1 MSWARS
7 YAIPPVPREPVYVL
21 ARSVLIPLLHAWFR
35 WDIEGLENIPPRGP
49 ALLAFNH
56 ISYLDPLAIAYVV
69 DRARRR
75 PRFLTKSELFTD
87 KRIAWA
93 LRGCGQIEV
102 QRGTRRASSALANA
116 LDALRRGEVVVIF
129 PEGTVTTNPDLSPMA
144 PRSGVTRLALAG
156 GVPVVPGAI
165 WGTQNIWPK
174 GFRSHWAPRQPL
186 AVRVGKPLPITGS
199 LDAPHEWVAAGHRL
213 MDEIESLAAPL
224 RPRIADRRRPRRV
237 AAG

>member
-1 MSWARS
+1 
-7 YAIPPVPREPVYVL
+7 VL
-21 ARSVLIPLLHAWFR
+21 ARSVVIPLMGAWFR
-35 WDIEGLENIPPRGP
+35 WDIEGLENIPSQGP

-69 DRARRR
+69 DRAGRR
-75 PRFLTKSELFTD
+75 PRFLTKSELFAD

-102 QRGTRRASSALANA
+102 QRGTRSASAALAKA
-116 LDALRRGEVVVIF
+116 LDALGRGEVIVIF

-165 WGTQNIWPK
+165 WGTQNVWPK
-174 GFRSHWAPRQPL
+174 GFRSNWRPRQPL
-186 AVRVGKPLPITGS
+186 TVRIGEPLPITGS
-199 LDAPHEWVAAGHRL
+199 LDAPHEWMAAGRRI
-213 MDEIESLAAPL
+213 MDEIETLAASL
-224 RPRIADRRRPRRV
+224 RPRIADHRRPRRV
-237 AAG
+237 ASG